1 MTDDSVAERYRVAY
15 TFDAYAA
22 AAQKNADFWRAVH
35 RTAPVPDDLVRRG
48 HALTGTWRLLVLS
61 EDWCGDA
68 VNTVPIIARFAEQIP
83 HLDLRV
89 LPRDQNL
96 DLMDAHLSSGTRSI
110 PAVLALDA
118 EFVERGWWGPR
129 PVKLQ
134 RWLRSDGLLLPK
146 EERYARTRAWYARD
160 RGRSVLTEVLEMLE
174 RGERRKNDPD
184 PALGAWETHD

>member
-1 MTDDSVAERYRVAY
+1 MTAGAMAERYRAAQA
-15 TFDAYAA
+15 FDAYVATAA
-22 AAQKNADFWRAVH
+22 KNADFWRGVH
-35 RTAPVPDDLVRRG
+35 RTATVPEDLIQRAQ
-48 HALTGTWRLLVLS
+48 ALAGAWHLLVLS

-68 VNTVPIIARFAEQIP
+68 VNTVPIIAHFTEHIP
-83 HLDLRV
+83 RLELRI

-118 EFVERGWWGPR
+118 DFVERGWWGPR

-160 RGRSVLTEVLEMLE
+160 RGRSVLTEVVDMLE
-174 RGERRKNDPD
+174 RGERRK
-184 PALGAWETHD
+184 LTHDS